1 MSYKVVYN
9 SVFGGFGLSKEG
21 LEEYNRLT
29 SKNVIHAE
37 AIESDDP
44 ILIHLVET
52 MGDVIHTKCSRL
64 KIKEFPMKYKGFLK
78 WADYDGRETVR
89 IDYEQYLIS
98 SIKDVKNDPS
108 TSYNEKITRIHELY
122 NEYDERLKYGV

>member
-9 SVFGGFGLSKEG
+9 SVFGGFGMSKKG

-37 AIESDDP
+37 AIASDDP

-52 MGDVIHTKCSRL
+52 MGDAIHTEYSKL

-78 WADYDGRETVR
+78 WIDYDGRETVR

-98 SIKDVKNDPS
+98 NIRDVKDDTNLSCD
-108 TSYNEKITRIHELY
+108 EKIERIQEQY
-122 NEYDERLKYGV
+122 REYDLFRT

>member
-9 SVFGGFGLSKEG
+9 SVFGGFGMSKKG

-37 AIESDDP
+37 AIASDDP

-52 MGDVIHTKCSRL
+52 MGDAIHTEYSNL

-98 SIKDVKNDPS
+98 NIRDVKDDTNLSCD
-108 TSYNEKITRIHELY
+108 EKIERIQEQY
-122 NEYDERLKYGV
+122 REYDLFRT

>member
-9 SVFGGFGLSKEG
+9 SVFGGFGMSKKG
-21 LEEYNRLT
+21 LAEYNRLT

-37 AIESDDP
+37 AIASDDP

-52 MGDVIHTKCSRL
+52 MGDAIHTEYSKL

-78 WADYDGRETVR
+78 WADYDGRESVC

-98 SIKDVKNDPS
+98 NIRDVKDDTNLSFD
-108 TSYNEKITRIHELY
+108 EKIERIHEQY
-122 NEYDERLKYGV
+122 REYDLFRT

>member
-1 MSYKVVYN
+1 MTPL
-9 SVFGGFGLSKEG
+9 FGGFGMSKKG

-37 AIESDDP
+37 AIASDDP

-52 MGDVIHTKCSRL
+52 MGDAIHTEYSNL

-78 WADYDGRETVR
+78 WADYDGRETVS

-98 SIKDVKNDPS
+98 NIRDVKDDTNLSCD
-108 TSYNEKITRIHELY
+108 EKIERIQEQY
-122 NEYDERLKYGV
+122 REYDLFRT

>member
-1 MSYKVVYN
+1 MSK
-9 SVFGGFGLSKEG
+9 KG

-37 AIESDDP
+37 AIASDDP

-52 MGDVIHTKCSRL
+52 MGDAIHTEYSKL

-78 WADYDGRETVR
+78 WADYDGRESVC

>member
-21 LEEYNRLT
+21 LAEYNRMT
-29 SKNVIHAE
+29 SKNVKHAE

-52 MGDVIHTKCSRL
+52 MGDAMNTECSRL
-64 KIKEFPMKYKGFLK
+64 KIKEFPMKYKWFLK
-78 WADYDGRETVR
+78 WTEYDGRESVN
-89 IDYEQYLIS
+89 IDYEKYMIDRIKHIINDS
-98 SIKDVKNDPS
+98 SVSSD
-108 TSYNEKITRIHELY
+108 EKIAHIHELY
-122 NEYDERLKYGV
+122 NEYDERIQFT